1 MTFLRDG
8 GEALL
13 ERLYFYGKFLL
24 VAEIYFT
31 VFFLTQRIYFG
42 NIFRNHKN
50 VLESR

>member
-31 VFFLTQRIYFG
+31 VFFSHNGFIPETFFETIKMF
-42 NIFRNHKN
+42 
-50 VLESR
+50 